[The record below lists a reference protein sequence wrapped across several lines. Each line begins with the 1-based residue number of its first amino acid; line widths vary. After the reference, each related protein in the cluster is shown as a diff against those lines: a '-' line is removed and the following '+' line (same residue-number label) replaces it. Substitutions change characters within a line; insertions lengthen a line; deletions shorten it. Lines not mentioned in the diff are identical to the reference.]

1 MNEEN
6 RRERWD
12 GNGEGRK
19 IGESIRKWEKM
30 KAMREKKEGM
40 KEEGNR
46 KIREVEGE
54 KKGAMRG
61 EERHEK
67 SEGDE

>member
-1 MNEEN
+1 MKRVDEEN

-12 GNGEGRK
+12 GNGEGRET
-19 IGESIRKWEKM
+19 GESIRKWEK
-30 KAMREKKEGM
+30 KKTMREKKEGM

-46 KIREVEGE
+46 KITEEEGE
-54 KKGAMRG
+54 KEGDIRV

-67 SEGDE
+67 K